1 MNGRVYDPTLGRFL
15 SADPHIQSPYDTQ
28 SYNRYTYVKNNPLKY
43 TDPSGFFFKK
53 IKKYIKPIITIAVT
67 IGVALATGG
76 ASLGAMLASGA
87 LAGFA
92 GGVTGSLLNGGSF
105 NNVLKAGLKG
115 AFWGAVSAG
124 VAWGVAEVA
133 AGVFNVGSDIA
144 HKASLFEGG
153 NVGLATTKAAMHGLT
168 RSAITKAQG
177 GRWSSGFW
185 SGFASSAFAANSSW
199 GKKLGTM
206 VTAVVSG
213 TVSSINGGK
222 FANGAVTGAFV
233 HLFNRYAGYAKN
245 EEGQSQR
252 IKDNKDEYPN
262 FIKFVD
268 NGLNALDIGLSAIT
282 GAVTAVGEAIIFRK
296 VYNPV
301 VLLLLV
307 QQKKLNLLS
316 P

>member
-1 MNGRVYDPTLGRFL
+1 M
-15 SADPHIQSPYDTQ
+15 
-28 SYNRYTYVKNNPLKY
+28 
-43 TDPSGFFFKK
+43 
-53 IKKYIKPIITIAVT
+53 
-67 IGVALATGG
+67 
-76 ASLGAMLASGA
+76 
-87 LAGFA
+87 
-92 GGVTGSLLNGGSF
+92 
-105 NNVLKAGLKG
+105 
-115 AFWGAVSAG
+115 
-124 VAWGVAEVA
+124 
-133 AGVFNVGSDIA
+133 FNVGSDIA

-282 GAVTAVGEAIIFRK
+282 EAVTAVGEAIIFRK
-296 VYNPV
+296 VYNPYILGGV
-301 VLLLLV
+301 AVAGAAKEVKLTFALEATGGRAVAQKLWHDLKNV
-307 QQKKLNLLS
+307 QINS
-316 P
+316 PYVNPAANPNYF